1 MKIPFNL
8 LPASWGLKGKSRQIA
23 EAEYYLSGYELDIK
37 LAEIEHGTNNSNFN
51 KQKILIDHQ
60 YSRID
65 QYTTDVLLSEL
76 EHAGNENAAGLTK
89 LDIDLK
95 YDRISQQDFDRKRA
109 DLLGEPYM
117 AMPKISWD
125 PVDPSKTYFELD
137 YNQAFVEY
145 LRENGYVG
153 IDEDVINKWLN
164 DVCTSILSEM
174 APVDPEF
181 VSNVRKVRRDDGKV
195 EHS

>member
-8 LPASWGLKGKSRQIA
+8 LPASWGLKGKSRQTA

-37 LAEIEHGTNNSNFN
+37 LAEIEHGTDTPAFN
-51 KQKILIDHQ
+51 KREILIKRE

-65 QYTTDVLLSEL
+65 QYTADVLLSEL
-76 EHAGNENAAGLTK
+76 EHVGNENAAGLTK

-95 YDRISQQDFDRKRA
+95 YERISQQDFDRKRA

-137 YNQAFVEY
+137 YNQPFVEY

-174 APVDPEF
+174 APIDPEF
-181 VSNVRKVRRDDGKV
+181 VSNVRKVRRGDGKV

>member
-8 LPASWGLKGKSRQIA
+8 LPASWGLKGKSRQLA

-37 LAEIEHGTNNSNFN
+37 LAEIEHGTDTPSFN
-51 KQKILIDHQ
+51 KQKILIDRQ

-65 QYTTDVLLSEL
+65 QYIADVLLSEL
-76 EHAGNENAAGLTK
+76 EHAGNANAGDLTK

-95 YDRISQQDFDRKRA
+95 YERISQQDFERKRA

-137 YNQAFVEY
+137 YNQPFVEY
-145 LRENGYVG
+145 LRENGYTG

-164 DVCTSILSEM
+164 DVCSSILSEM

-181 VSNVRKVRRDDGKV
+181 VSNVRKVRRIDGKT

>member
-37 LAEIEHGTNNSNFN
+37 LAEIEHGTDNAQFD
-51 KQKILIDHQ
+51 KHKILINRQ
-60 YSRID
+60 YHRID
-65 QYTTDVLLSEL
+65 QYTADVLLSEL

-137 YNQAFVEY
+137 YNQPFVEY

-153 IDEDVINKWLN
+153 IDEEVINKWLN

-181 VSNVRKVRRDDGKV
+181 VSNVRKVRRGDGKV

>member
-8 LPASWGLKGKSRQIA
+8 LPASWGLKGKSRQTA

-37 LAEIEHGTNNSNFN
+37 LAEIEHGTGTPGFN
-51 KQKILIDHQ
+51 KQEILIKRE

-65 QYTTDVLLSEL
+65 QYTADVLLSEL
-76 EHAGNENAAGLTK
+76 EHVGNENAAGLTK

-95 YDRISQQDFDRKRA
+95 YERISQQDFDRRRA

-137 YNQAFVEY
+137 YNQPFVEY
-145 LRENGYVG
+145 LRENGYQG

-174 APVDPEF
+174 APVDP
-181 VSNVRKVRRDDGKV
+181 
-195 EHS
+195 

>member
-23 EAEYYLSGYELDIK
+23 EAEYYLAGYELDVE
-37 LAEIEHGTNNSNFN
+37 LAKIEHGIDTANYN
-51 KQKILIDHQ
+51 KQVILIDRQ
-60 YSRID
+60 YNRID
-65 QYTTDVLLSEL
+65 QYTADVKLSEL

-164 DVCTSILSEM
+164 DVCSSILSEM

-181 VSNVRKVRRDDGKV
+181 VSNVRRVRRDDGKV

>member
-1 MKIPFNL
+1 
-8 LPASWGLKGKSRQIA
+8 
-23 EAEYYLSGYELDIK
+23 
-37 LAEIEHGTNNSNFN
+37 
-51 KQKILIDHQ
+51 
-60 YSRID
+60 
-65 QYTTDVLLSEL
+65 
-76 EHAGNENAAGLTK
+76 
-89 LDIDLK
+89 
-95 YDRISQQDFDRKRA
+95 
-109 DLLGEPYM
+109 
-117 AMPKISWD
+117 MPKISWD

-137 YNQAFVEY
+137 YNQPFVEY

-181 VSNVRKVRRDDGKV
+181 VSNVRKVRRGDGKV

>member
-37 LAEIEHGTNNSNFN
+37 LADIEHGTDGPGFT
-51 KQKILIDHQ
+51 KRKILLDREYH
-60 YSRID
+60 RID
-65 QYTTDVLLSEL
+65 QYTADVLLSEL
-76 EHAGNENAAGLTK
+76 EHRGDENAAGLTK

-95 YDRISQQDFDRKRA
+95 YERISQQDFDRKRA

-137 YNQAFVEY
+137 YNTPFVEY

-181 VSNVRKVRRDDGKV
+181 VSNVRKVRRGDGKV

>member
-8 LPASWGLKGKSRQIA
+8 LPASWGLKGKSRKIA
-23 EAEYYLSGYELDIK
+23 EAEYYLVGYELDIK
-37 LAEIEHGTNNSNFN
+37 LAEIEHGNEGPGFD
-51 KQKILIDHQ
+51 KRKILIDREYH
-60 YSRID
+60 RID
-65 QYTTDVLLSEL
+65 QYTADVLLSEL
-76 EHAGNENAAGLTK
+76 EHTGNENAAGLTK

-95 YDRISQQDFDRKRA
+95 YERISQQDFDRKRA

-137 YNQAFVEY
+137 YNTPFVEY

-164 DVCTSILSEM
+164 DVCSSILSEM

-181 VSNVRKVRRDDGKV
+181 VSNVRKVRRGDGKV